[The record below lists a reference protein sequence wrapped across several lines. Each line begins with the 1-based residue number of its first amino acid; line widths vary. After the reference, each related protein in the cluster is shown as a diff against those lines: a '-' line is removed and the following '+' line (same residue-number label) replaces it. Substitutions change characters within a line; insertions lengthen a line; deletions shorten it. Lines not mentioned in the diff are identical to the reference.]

1 MSLLRN
7 GFISHTIHIRSIKM
21 GEAICTIIGLLFVF
35 GSISI
40 FMSLITDKHYYKPV
54 KHGVIDDDVADV
66 MIVDQVFNDNDFE
79 VDEDLLEN

>member
-1 MSLLRN
+1 
-7 GFISHTIHIRSIKM
+7 M

-54 KHGVIDDDVADV
+54 KHGAIDDDIADV

>member
-1 MSLLRN
+1 
-7 GFISHTIHIRSIKM
+7 
-21 GEAICTIIGLLFVF
+21 
-35 GSISI
+35 
-40 FMSLITDKHYYKPV
+40 MSLITDKHYYKPV

>member
-1 MSLLRN
+1 
-7 GFISHTIHIRSIKM
+7 M

-54 KHGVIDDDVADV
+54 KHGAIDDDVVDV
-66 MIVDQVFNDNDFE
+66 MIADQVFNDNDFE
-79 VDEDLLEN
+79 IDDDLLEN